1 MLSRSLPPSLNFYR
15 APIEMPDAAKAGD
28 TPQPDES
35 GTPGPSASMYPDRT
49 TSIYGSVT
57 TLDVATNL
65 KAMIAA
71 HEDMAGR
78 VVLNAEDIRF
88 VSGTDDESRA
98 KHLGD
103 FDIEISV
110 KGVAQPVRRQIRVL
124 AEEQAPEDLEAGNQ
138 AVEELAASADQVH
151 EGLYQEDADTEQVLE
166 RVESTTED
174 ASQLLEAASTMTEDL
189 KETPAE
195 AAEKDTTGEGIH
207 SQSGREGII
216 EGREDGIPPVQNMKR
231 QIAQR

>member
-1 MLSRSLPPSLNFYR
+1 
-15 APIEMPDAAKAGD
+15 
-28 TPQPDES
+28 
-35 GTPGPSASMYPDRT
+35 MYPDRT

-71 HEDMAGR
+71 NEHTAGR
-78 VVLNAEDIRF
+78 VVLNAEDIRI

-110 KGVAQPVRRQIRVL
+110 KGVAQPVRRQIRVIP
-124 AEEQAPEDLEAGNQ
+124 EEQAPEDIEAGNQ
-138 AVEELAASADQVH
+138 AVEELAAEAEQVP
-151 EGLYQEDADTEQVLE
+151 EGLLQQEAENEQILE
-166 RVESTTED
+166 RVETITDD
-174 ASQLLEAASTMTEDL
+174 ASQLLQAASTMVEDL
-189 KETPAE
+189 HETPAQ
-195 AAEKDTTGEGIH
+195 AAERDATGEGIH

-216 EGREDGIPPVQNMKR
+216 EGDEYRTPPL
-231 QIAQR
+231 